1 MAVRV
6 ILAPNPRRSLHAPP
20 ADLVSWGSVWLYVF
34 SGAMYQPTRLSATVY
49 ALANAAMVHAG
60 ENIV

>member
-1 MAVRV
+1 MVALRGEWPPGRPCKLRSSVR
-6 ILAPNPRRSLHAPP
+6 
-20 ADLVSWGSVWLYVF
+20 LYVF

-49 ALANAAMVHAG
+49 APANAAKVFRVLAGKHAG